1 MKSMTAE
8 QRNHMLLCD
17 PVSSVIPKMAV
28 PTIISQLI
36 VLIYNLADTW
46 FIGQT
51 DDPYMVAAAALY
63 SPQSFVTVVCTQ
75 PPVLLGFWSP

>member
-28 PTIISQLI
+28 PLFREES
-36 VLIYNLADTW
+36 VH
-46 FIGQT
+46 
-51 DDPYMVAAAALY
+51 
-63 SPQSFVTVVCTQ
+63 
-75 PPVLLGFWSP
+75 